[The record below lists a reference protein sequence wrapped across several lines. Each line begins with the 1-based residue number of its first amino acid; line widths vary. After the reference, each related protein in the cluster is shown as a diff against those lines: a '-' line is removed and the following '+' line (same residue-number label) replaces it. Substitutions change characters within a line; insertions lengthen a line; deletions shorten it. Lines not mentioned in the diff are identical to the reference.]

1 MEAAKQFPALKWAQ
15 DAKSVLMT
23 IDIADVKADTVQ
35 IDINDEEQKL
45 IFSASTEDKKFA
57 FDMVMFEQVVKA
69 DSKWNLKGRNI
80 TLYISKKD

>member
-1 MEAAKQFPALKWAQ
+1 LIFRKQFPALKWAQ

-45 IFSASTEDKKFA
+45 IF
-57 FDMVMFEQVVKA
+57 
-69 DSKWNLKGRNI
+69 R
-80 TLYISKKD
+80 